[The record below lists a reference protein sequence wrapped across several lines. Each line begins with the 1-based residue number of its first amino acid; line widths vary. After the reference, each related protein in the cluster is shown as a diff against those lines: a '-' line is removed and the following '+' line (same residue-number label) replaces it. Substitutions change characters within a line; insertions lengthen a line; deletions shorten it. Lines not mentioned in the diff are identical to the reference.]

1 MEDHQTLAVPS
12 TTPAAAIS
20 RRNLLRIG
28 AIAGCGALFA
38 LTACAFGGGGNDE
51 DDEDDDDDD

>member
-12 TTPAAAIS
+12 TTPEEAIS

-28 AIAGCGALFA
+28 AIAGCGAAFA
-38 LTACAFGGGGNDE
+38 LTACAFGGGGDE
-51 DDEDDDDDD
+51 EEDEGDEDDD